1 MKYPNNANR
10 DFEWAVKLNRISL
23 EMIGLWPKP
32 EKIRR
37 DELKRNLYVF
47 VVLLMLVIVGL
58 FPCTLSLLRIQQ
70 NFTLIIEQLQF
81 LLPLVTCVIRLVI
94 FWWKKEAVIS
104 IMNMIVEDWL
114 NSKNIQEKNIMITWA
129 QKPRKIIM
137 IAYSIMGI
145 SYACVVVLPVLGI
158 SVTYTGNITDINKIL
173 PLQGFFIYDATKTPL
188 YILTYIAQ
196 VITFFFAVMAYT
208 GIDNFLGLLVFH
220 ICGQMEILMARFSC
234 LSKLTKFRNGLES
247 CVRNHIRLLRA
258 IAIIEDTYNKILLA
272 LFLYFGLL
280 FAFFG
285 FLLISLIEESYVSI
299 TRILYLV
306 SNLINMIV
314 HMVLYCAVGEILVSQ
329 CDKVYYAICDQE
341 WYLLDPRN
349 AKDLIFLMIRTRISS
364 YITAGKIFP
373 MTMATFCNLVK
384 TSVSYVS
391 VMVTIKN

>member
-1 MKYPNNANR
+1 
-10 DFEWAVKLNRISL
+10 
-23 EMIGLWPKP
+23 
-32 EKIRR
+32 
-37 DELKRNLYVF
+37 
-47 VVLLMLVIVGL
+47 
-58 FPCTLSLLRIQQ
+58 
-70 NFTLIIEQLQF
+70 
-81 LLPLVTCVIRLVI
+81 
-94 FWWKKEAVIS
+94 
-104 IMNMIVEDWL
+104 MNMIVEDWL

-145 SYACVVVLPVLGI
+145 SYACVVVLPALGI
-158 SVTYTGNITDINKIL
+158 SVTYTRNATDINKIL
-173 PLQGFFIYDATKTPL
+173 PLQGYYIYDVTKTPL
-188 YILTYIAQ
+188 YILTYIGQ

-220 ICGQMEILMARFSC
+220 ICGQMEILTARFSC

-258 IAIIEDTYNKILLA
+258 IAIVEDTYNKILLA

-285 FLLISLIEESYVSI
+285 FLLISLIEEKSYVSI

-306 SNLINMIV
+306 SNLTNIFV
-314 HMVLYCAVGEILVSQ
+314 HMGLYCAVGEILVSQ

-341 WYLLDPRN
+341 WYCLDPKH

-391 VMVTIKN
+391 VMFTIKN

>member
-94 FWWKKEAVIS
+94 FWWKKE
-104 IMNMIVEDWL
+104 
-114 NSKNIQEKNIMITWA
+114 
-129 QKPRKIIM
+129 
-137 IAYSIMGI
+137 
-145 SYACVVVLPVLGI
+145 
-158 SVTYTGNITDINKIL
+158 
-173 PLQGFFIYDATKTPL
+173 
-188 YILTYIAQ
+188 
-196 VITFFFAVMAYT
+196 

>member
-129 QKPRKIIM
+129 QKPR
-137 IAYSIMGI
+137 
-145 SYACVVVLPVLGI
+145 
-158 SVTYTGNITDINKIL
+158 
-173 PLQGFFIYDATKTPL
+173 
-188 YILTYIAQ
+188 
-196 VITFFFAVMAYT
+196 
-208 GIDNFLGLLVFH
+208 IDNFLGLLVFH